1 MNTILDD
8 AIGCHANDIY
18 VLPHTD
24 THYVVKFH
32 IDGRSS
38 RYLTL
43 TNAAAQQMIS
53 AVKYRAKMNISERRR
68 PQLGRFVHQD
78 TWIRVS
84 TVGDFLNRETLVLRL
99 IYQASGDQNWLD
111 PSQFDQL
118 YHEMPSAGLF
128 LMSGP
133 TGSGK
138 TTTLY
143 HLLTQLAEHKLV
155 LTIEDPVEIHQPQ
168 FVQLQVNDE
177 AGIHYDELIKVALRH
192 RPEILLVGEIRDKLT
207 AEAAIKAA
215 LSGHLVL
222 STIHAMSARDV
233 VLRLLDLGVDSAQL
247 AVALTGVAY
256 QRLVMTTAAMQAAI
270 VDHLSADVI
279 DRILHGEQWPK
290 FSQKWQEVL
299 AHALA
304 TKQIANDVYQTFTDL

>member
-1 MNTILDD
+1 MNTILED

-99 IYQASGDQNWLD
+99 IYQASGDQKWLD

-118 YHEMPSAGLF
+118 YHEMPSAG
-128 LMSGP
+128 
-133 TGSGK
+133 K

-143 HLLTQLAEHKLV
+143 
-155 LTIEDPVEIHQPQ
+155 
-168 FVQLQVNDE
+168 
-177 AGIHYDELIKVALRH
+177 
-192 RPEILLVGEIRDKLT
+192 
-207 AEAAIKAA
+207 
-215 LSGHLVL
+215 
-222 STIHAMSARDV
+222 
-233 VLRLLDLGVDSAQL
+233 
-247 AVALTGVAY
+247 
-256 QRLVMTTAAMQAAI
+256 
-270 VDHLSADVI
+270 
-279 DRILHGEQWPK
+279 
-290 FSQKWQEVL
+290 
-299 AHALA
+299 
-304 TKQIANDVYQTFTDL
+304 

>member
-1 MNTILDD
+1 M
-8 AIGCHANDIY
+8 
-18 VLPHTD
+18 
-24 THYVVKFH
+24 
-32 IDGRSS
+32 
-38 RYLTL
+38 
-43 TNAAAQQMIS
+43 
-53 AVKYRAKMNISERRR
+53 
-68 PQLGRFVHQD
+68 
-78 TWIRVS
+78 
-84 TVGDFLNRETLVLRL
+84 
-99 IYQASGDQNWLD
+99 
-111 PSQFDQL
+111 
-118 YHEMPSAGLF
+118 
-128 LMSGP
+128 
-133 TGSGK
+133 
-138 TTTLY
+138 
-143 HLLTQLAEHKLV
+143 
-155 LTIEDPVEIHQPQ
+155 TIEDPVEIHQPQ

-247 AVALTGVAY
+247 AVALTWVAY
-256 QRLVMTTAAMQAAI
+256 QRLVMTTAATQAAI

-290 FSQKWQEVL
+290 FSKKWQEVL